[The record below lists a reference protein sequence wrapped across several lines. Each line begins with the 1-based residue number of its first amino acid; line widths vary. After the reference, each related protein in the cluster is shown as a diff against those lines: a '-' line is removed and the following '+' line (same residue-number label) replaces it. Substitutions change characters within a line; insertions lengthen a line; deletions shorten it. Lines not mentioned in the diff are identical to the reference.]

1 MVLLTAATDS
11 SSSSSSSSS
20 GRSAGGSSGGRDSR
34 DSRDIDIDGSGG
46 SLALNRRVF
55 LELYTTLALH
65 QPMGL
70 REALQVTD

>member
-1 MVLLTAATDS
+1 MTAATD
-11 SSSSSSSSS
+11 SSSSSSS
-20 GRSAGGSSGGRDSR
+20 GRSAGGSSGGGDSG
-34 DSRDIDIDGSGG
+34 DSGDSGDIDIDGSGG

-70 REALQVTD
+70 REALQASD

>member
-1 MVLLTAATDS
+1 MVLLTAATD

-70 REALQVTD
+70 REALQASD